1 MDNFMDKLAKR
12 FNSGEIMRA
21 NAAAEAREMKRAKEQ
36 AAEYER
42 MMQEMR
48 RLNLKN
54 VEVTEQ
60 VQQLIQAGIEQFE
73 EYGNDGQQLKNLE
86 AQNKQ
91 MCEFLSIMKEEL
103 QQTYA
108 SMSKENKDAYV
119 QEMNKLQ
126 QLLED
131 ALSGED
137 MTESM
142 KAAQIETVE
151 GIKQLQGDMSQSMNS
166 VREELAA
173 CVQNTQKST
182 EELVAC
188 MQNAQKSGEELVV
201 CVQNAH
207 KSTEEQVASAQ
218 NEIEDCVKSLHTQQM
233 DGLKE
238 AKTELAQNINLA
250 KEDTVSSIKNIKT
263 ETIETIEGLKALHN
277 DTTQSIETVKKEI
290 EEALARIES
299 ENSGNQETLKIKLD
313 EINKAL
319 ETLQEKL
326 SPENGEDRQLLEEI
340 KASITSIHPIIN
352 GLQDYV
358 HRENVKVY
366 RNVQAVIL
374 DIASQK
380 TRDLGDR
387 IDALEKRIGTIKG
400 VTPLVITTMIF
411 ALISTLLQVLSV
423 FGVF

>member
-73 EYGNDGQQLKNLE
+73 GYGNDGKQLKTLE
-86 AQNKQ
+86 TQNSQ
-91 MCEFLSIMKEEL
+91 MCELLSIMKEEL
-103 QQTYA
+103 KQTYT
-108 SMSKENKDAYV
+108 SVSEENKDAYV
-119 QEMNKLQ
+119 QELNRMQ

-131 ALSGED
+131 KLIGED
-137 MTESM
+137 QSESM
-142 KAAQIETVE
+142 KSAQIETVE
-151 GIKQLQGDMSQSMNS
+151 GIKQLQSDLSQSMHT
-166 VREELAA
+166 
-173 CVQNTQKST
+173 VQTEVVSSIQSAQKCT
-182 EELVAC
+182 EEKVQL
-188 MQNAQKSGEELVV
+188 AQSE
-201 CVQNAH
+201 
-207 KSTEEQVASAQ
+207 TEE
-218 NEIEDCVKSLHTQQM
+218 CMKSLHEQQM
-233 DGLKE
+233 DCFKE
-238 AKTELAQNINLA
+238 AKTELKENINSA
-250 KEDTVSSIKNIKT
+250 KEDTVSSIKSIQT
-263 ETIETIEGLKALHN
+263 ETIENIESLKALHN
-277 DTTQSIETVKKEI
+277 NTTQSIENAKKEI
-290 EEALARIES
+290 EEVIARIES
-299 ENSGNQETLKIKLD
+299 ETLGNQAMLALKLD
-313 EINKAL
+313 AVNKAL
-319 ETLQEKL
+319 DTIQEKL
-326 SPENGEDRQLLEEI
+326 RPENGEDRQLLEEI
-340 KASITSIHPIIN
+340 KASVNSIQPVIN
-352 GLQDYV
+352 GMQEYV

-387 IDALEKRIGTIKG
+387 MDALEKKIGTIKG
-400 VTPLVITTMIF
+400 ITPLVIITMIF

>member
-73 EYGNDGQQLKNLE
+73 GYGNDGKQLKTLE
-86 AQNKQ
+86 TQNSQ
-91 MCEFLSIMKEEL
+91 MCELLSIMKEEL
-103 QQTYA
+103 KQTYT
-108 SMSKENKDAYV
+108 SVSEENKDAYV
-119 QEMNKLQ
+119 QELNRMQ

-131 ALSGED
+131 KLSGED

-142 KAAQIETVE
+142 KSALTEAVD
-151 GIKQLQGDMSQSMNS
+151 GIKQLQM
-166 VREELAA
+166 
-173 CVQNTQKST
+173 T
-182 EELVAC
+182 
-188 MQNAQKSGEELVV
+188 
-201 CVQNAH
+201 
-207 KSTEEQVASAQ
+207 TEEQVKTAQ
-218 NEIEDCVKSLHTQQM
+218 NETTECMKTLYAQQIEDIE
-233 DGLKE
+233 D
-238 AKTELAQNINLA
+238 AKAELTANINLA
-250 KEDTVSSIKNIKT
+250 KEDTVSSIKSIQA
-263 ETIETIEGLKALHN
+263 ETIENIESLKALHN
-277 DTTQSIETVKKEI
+277 NTTQTIETAKKEI
-290 EEALARIES
+290 EEVIARIES
-299 ENSGNQETLKIKLD
+299 ESFGNQAMLALKLD
-313 EINKAL
+313 AVNKAL
-319 ETLQEKL
+319 DAIQEKL
-326 SPENGEDRQLLEEI
+326 NPENGEERQLLEEI
-340 KASITSIHPIIN
+340 KASINSIQPVIN
-352 GLQDYV
+352 GMQDYV

-374 DIASQK
+374 DVAAQK

-387 IDALEKRIGTIKG
+387 MDALEKKIGTIKG
-400 VTPLVITTMIF
+400 ITPLVIITMIF

>member
-60 VQQLIQAGIEQFE
+60 VQQLIQAGIEQLE
-73 EYGNDGQQLKNLE
+73 GYGNDTQQLKTLE
-86 AQNKQ
+86 VQNKQ

-103 QQTYA
+103 QQAYA
-108 SMSKENKDAYV
+108 TNNKENKDAYV
-119 QEMNKLQ
+119 QELSRIQ

-131 ALSGED
+131 KLSGED

-142 KAAQIETVE
+142 KIAQTETIDS
-151 GIKQLQGDMSQSMNS
+151 IKVLHDDMAETMKRVQS
-166 VREELAA
+166 EIF
-173 CVQNTQKST
+173 
-182 EELVAC
+182 
-188 MQNAQKSGEELVV
+188 
-201 CVQNAH
+201 
-207 KSTEEQVASAQ
+207 EQVQSAKTE
-218 NEIEDCVKSLHTQQM
+218 NADKVNLMKTETEDCMKSLHSQQM
-233 DGLKE
+233 EEIKE
-238 AKTELAQNINLA
+238 VKTELTENINLA
-250 KEDTVSSIKNIKT
+250 KEHTVSSIKNIQT
-263 ETIETIEGLKALHN
+263 ETIENIEGLKALHN
-277 DTTQSIETVKKEI
+277 ETTQSIENAKKEI
-290 EEALARIES
+290 EEVIARIES
-299 ENSGNQETLKIKLD
+299 EALGNQSMLALKLD
-313 EINKAL
+313 AINRAL
-319 ETLQEKL
+319 DAIQEKL

-340 KASITSIHPIIN
+340 KASVASIQPVIN
-352 GLQDYV
+352 GMQDYV

-380 TRDLGDR
+380 ARDLGDR
-387 IDALEKRIGTIKG
+387 IDSLEKKIGAIKG
-400 VTPLVITTMIF
+400 VTPLVIVTMIF

>member
-73 EYGNDGQQLKNLE
+73 SYGNDTRQLKTLE
-86 AQNKQ
+86 EQNKQ
-91 MCEFLSIMKEEL
+91 MCELLSIMKEEL

-108 SMSKENKDAYV
+108 SNNKENKDAYI
-119 QEMNKLQ
+119 QELSRIQ

-131 ALSGED
+131 KLSGED

-142 KAAQIETVE
+142 KAAQIETIDS
-151 GIKQLQGDMSQSMNS
+151 IKQLQGEVSQSLTTAQTEIFGRIQSTQQS
-166 VREELAA
+166 VEERI
-173 CVQNTQKST
+173 KSAKDET
-182 EELVAC
+182 E
-188 MQNAQKSGEELVV
+188 N
-201 CVQNAH
+201 
-207 KSTEEQVASAQ
+207 
-218 NEIEDCVKSLHTQQM
+218 CVKSLHMQQM

-238 AKTELAQNINLA
+238 TKTELAENINLV
-250 KEDTVSSIKNIKT
+250 KEDTVGSIKTIQT
-263 ETIETIEGLKALHN
+263 ETIESIESLKVLHN
-277 DTTQSIETVKKEI
+277 NTKQAIEKAKDEI
-290 EEALARIES
+290 EEAIARIES
-299 ENSGNQETLKIKLD
+299 ESFGNQATLALKLD
-313 EINKAL
+313 GINNAL
-319 ETLQEKL
+319 DAIQEKL
-326 SPENGEDRQLLEEI
+326 NPENGEDRQLLEEI
-340 KASITSIHPIIN
+340 KASLASIQPVIN
-352 GLQDYV
+352 GMQDYV

-387 IDALEKRIGTIKG
+387 IDALEKKVGTIKG
-400 VTPLVITTMIF
+400 VTPLVMITMIF
-411 ALISTLLQVLSV
+411 ALISTVLQVLSV